1 MGADELFG
9 GYRKHAA
16 CVMASRYQRLP
27 RAVRR
32 RVVEP
37 AVDRLPVAVAGHGVR
52 PVRWAKRFLTF
63 AELPE
68 EAAFRRSYTLY
79 GADEILDV
87 ISPDLKECVADV
99 VQEHEDVYAD
109 TELRDHVNRMCLA
122 DARLFLPG
130 LNLAYT
136 DRASM
141 AASTEVRVPFVDV
154 DLVRAAFALRGSD
167 KVRGRHGK
175 RALKAAAEEWLPR
188 DIVYRPKASF
198 GAPIRAWVSRDLRP
212 LVDEVLLD
220 GQLVNSGVL
229 QHAGVARLV
238 EEDRQGREDRAKQ
251 IWQLLSLE
259 LWYQRMT
266 ELGVGSIAA

>member
-1 MGADELFG
+1 
-9 GYRKHAA
+9 
-16 CVMASRYQRLP
+16 MA
-27 RAVRR
+27 VG
-32 RVVEP
+32 
-37 AVDRLPVAVAGHGVR
+37 GHGVR

-79 GADEILDV
+79 GADEVLDV

-109 TELRDHVNRMCLA
+109 TKLA
-122 DARLFLPG
+122 
-130 LNLAYT
+130 T
-136 DRASM
+136 T
-141 AASTEVRVPFVDV
+141 STECASPTRGSSSPVSTSHIPTGRAWRRRPKFACRSWTSISS
-154 DLVRAAFALRGSD
+154 RAAFALRGSD
-167 KVRGRHGK
+167 KVRGRQGK
-175 RALKAAAEEWLPR
+175 RASRLAAEEWLPR

-229 QHAGVARLV
+229 QHAGVSRLV
-238 EEDRQGREDRAKQ
+238 EEDRQGRQDRAKQ

-266 ELGVGSIAA
+266 ELGVGSIAT